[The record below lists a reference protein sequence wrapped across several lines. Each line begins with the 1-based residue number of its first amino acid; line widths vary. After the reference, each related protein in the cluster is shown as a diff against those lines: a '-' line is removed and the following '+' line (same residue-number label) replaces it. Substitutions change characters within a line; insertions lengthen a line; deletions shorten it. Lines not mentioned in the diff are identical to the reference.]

1 MMNDDIKQFPVYG
14 LCRQGLVPI
23 EIYSTEDYNHY
34 THHLHHYIKQ
44 QDWKRNQKWF
54 EERGI
59 KQKLIL
65 LPVQVHIDLHA
76 CISDF
81 KKKYNIDRSE
91 LLFSRRS
98 YEVEQNNGT
107 LLLSEDEVRGLP
119 ERSSLSISDKKPI
132 QTKEG

>member
-1 MMNDDIKQFPVYG
+1 MMNDDIKEFSVYG
-14 LCRQGLVPI
+14 LSTQGLVPI
-23 EIYSTEDYNHY
+23 EIHSTEDYNHY

-76 CISDF
+76 CVSDF
-81 KKKYNIDRSE
+81 KKKYNIDRSK
-91 LLFSRRS
+91 LLFSRRN
-98 YEVEQNNGT
+98 YEVEQNNGIM
-107 LLLSEDEVRGLP
+107 LLSEDEVQELP
-119 ERSSLSISDKKPI
+119 ERNCLRICNEESDKK
-132 QTKEG
+132 KR